1 MTRINQLPKNQLLK
15 NLLKSSPLK
24 RVTRVAAFA
33 LGAGIAFL
41 GAGSLQGLQPLES
54 AQFGATGAVL
64 GLLMAILFTYAGKGQ
79 VPDEDFDNS
88 INSAI
93 ETVNSKTK
101 KSDK

>member
-1 MTRINQLPKNQLLK
+1 MPSQPRNQLLK
-15 NLLKSSPLK
+15 SLLKSSPVK
-24 RVTRVAAFA
+24 RVLRIAAFA
-33 LGAGIAFL
+33 IGAGIAFL

-64 GLLMAILFTYAGKGQ
+64 GLLMAILFTYAGKGE
-79 VPDEDFDNS
+79 VPDDDFDTS

-101 KSDK
+101 KK

>member
-1 MTRINQLPKNQLLK
+1 MPNQPRKQLLK
-15 NLLKSSPLK
+15 RLLKSSPLK

-79 VPDEDFDNS
+79 VPEDDFNNS

>member
-1 MTRINQLPKNQLLK
+1 MSRKQLLK
-15 NLLKSSPLK
+15 SLLKSNPIK
-24 RVTRVAAFA
+24 RVLRVGAFA
-33 LGAGIAFL
+33 VGAGIAFL
-41 GAGSLQGLQPLES
+41 GAGSIQGLQPLES

-64 GLLMAILFTYAGKGQ
+64 GLAMALLFTYAGKGN
-79 VPDEDFDNS
+79 VPDDDFDNS

>member
-1 MTRINQLPKNQLLK
+1 MPNQPRKQLLK
-15 NLLKSSPLK
+15 RLLKSSPLK

-79 VPDEDFDNS
+79 VPDDDFDNS

>member
-1 MTRINQLPKNQLLK
+1 MSRKQLLK
-15 NLLKSSPLK
+15 SLLKSNPIK
-24 RVTRVAAFA
+24 RVLRVGAFA

-64 GLLMAILFTYAGKGQ
+64 GLAMALLFTYAGKGN
-79 VPDEDFDNS
+79 VPDDDFDNS

>member
-1 MTRINQLPKNQLLK
+1 MSKSQLLK
-15 NLLKSSPLK
+15 SLLKSNPIK
-24 RVTRVAAFA
+24 RVLRVGAFA

-41 GAGSLQGLQPLES
+41 GAGSIQGLQPLES

-64 GLLMAILFTYAGKGQ
+64 GLAMALLFTYAGKGN
-79 VPDEDFDNS
+79 VPDDDFDNS

>member
-1 MTRINQLPKNQLLK
+1 VL
-15 NLLKSSPLK
+15 
-24 RVTRVAAFA
+24 RVGAFA
-33 LGAGIAFL
+33 VGPGIAFL
-41 GAGSLQGLQPLES
+41 VAGSIQGLQPLES

-64 GLLMAILFTYAGKGQ
+64 GLAMALLFTYAGKGN
-79 VPDEDFDNS
+79 VPDDDFDNS

>member
-1 MTRINQLPKNQLLK
+1 VLRI
-15 NLLKSSPLK
+15 
-24 RVTRVAAFA
+24 AAFA
-33 LGAGIAFL
+33 IGAGIAFL

-64 GLLMAILFTYAGKGQ
+64 GLLMAILFTYAGKGE
-79 VPDEDFDNS
+79 VPDEDFDTS

-101 KSDK
+101 KK

>member
-1 MTRINQLPKNQLLK
+1 MPSQQKSQLLK
-15 NLLKSSPLK
+15 SLLKSSPVK
-24 RVTRVAAFA
+24 RVLRIAAFA
-33 LGAGIAFL
+33 IGAGIAFL

-64 GLLMAILFTYAGKGQ
+64 GLAMAILFTYAGKGE
-79 VPDEDFDNS
+79 VPDEDFDTS

-101 KSDK
+101 KK

>member
-1 MTRINQLPKNQLLK
+1 MKSQPKSQLLK
-15 NLLKSSPLK
+15 SLLKSSPVK
-24 RVTRVAAFA
+24 RVLRIAAFA
-33 LGAGIAFL
+33 IGAGIAFL
-41 GAGSLQGLQPLES
+41 GAGSIQGLQPLES

-64 GLLMAILFTYAGKGQ
+64 GLAMAILFTYAGKGE
-79 VPDEDFDNS
+79 VPDEDFDTS

>member
-1 MTRINQLPKNQLLK
+1 LSKSQLLK
-15 NLLKSSPLK
+15 SLLKSNPIK
-24 RVTRVAAFA
+24 RVLRVGAFA

-41 GAGSLQGLQPLES
+41 GAGSIQGLQPLES

-64 GLLMAILFTYAGKGQ
+64 GLAMALLFTYAGKGN
-79 VPDEDFDNS
+79 VPDEDFDTS

-101 KSDK
+101 KK

>member
-1 MTRINQLPKNQLLK
+1 MTRRNQLPKNQLLK

>member
-1 MTRINQLPKNQLLK
+1 MSRKQLLK
-15 NLLKSSPLK
+15 NLLKSNPIK
-24 RVTRVAAFA
+24 RVLRVGAFA
-33 LGAGIAFL
+33 VGAGIAFL
-41 GAGSLQGLQPLES
+41 GAGSIQGLQPLES

-64 GLLMAILFTYAGKGQ
+64 GLAMALLFTYAGKGN
-79 VPDEDFDNS
+79 VPDDDFDNS

>member
-1 MTRINQLPKNQLLK
+1 MPSQPKNQLLK
-15 NLLKSSPLK
+15 SLLKSSPVK
-24 RVTRVAAFA
+24 RVLRIAAFA
-33 LGAGIAFL
+33 IGAGIAFL

-64 GLLMAILFTYAGKGQ
+64 GLLMAILFTYAGKGE
-79 VPDEDFDNS
+79 VPEEDFNTS

-101 KSDK
+101 KK

>member
-1 MTRINQLPKNQLLK
+1 MPSQPRSQLLK
-15 NLLKSSPLK
+15 SLLKSSPVK
-24 RVTRVAAFA
+24 RVLRIAAFA
-33 LGAGIAFL
+33 IGAGIAFL

-64 GLLMAILFTYAGKGQ
+64 GLAMAILFTYAGKGE
-79 VPDEDFDNS
+79 VPDEDFDTS

-101 KSDK
+101 KK

>member
-1 MTRINQLPKNQLLK
+1 LPNQPRKQLLK
-15 NLLKSSPLK
+15 RLLKSSPLK

-79 VPDEDFDNS
+79 VPEDDFNNS

>member
-1 MTRINQLPKNQLLK
+1 MSKPSQPKSQLLK
-15 NLLKSSPLK
+15 SLLKSNPVK
-24 RVTRVAAFA
+24 RVLRVAAFA
-33 LGAGIAFL
+33 VGAGIAFL
-41 GAGSLQGLQPLES
+41 GAGSIQGLQPLES

-79 VPDEDFDNS
+79 VPDDDFNNS

-101 KSDK
+101 KTDK

>member
-1 MTRINQLPKNQLLK
+1 VPSQPKNQLLK
-15 NLLKSSPLK
+15 NLLKSSPVK
-24 RVTRVAAFA
+24 RVLRIAAFA
-33 LGAGIAFL
+33 IGAGIAFL

-64 GLLMAILFTYAGKGQ
+64 GLLMAILFTYAGKGE
-79 VPDEDFDNS
+79 VPEEDFNTS

-101 KSDK
+101 KK

>member
-1 MTRINQLPKNQLLK
+1 MPSQRKSQLLK
-15 NLLKSSPLK
+15 SLLKSSPVK
-24 RVTRVAAFA
+24 RVLRIAAFA
-33 LGAGIAFL
+33 VGAGIAFL

-64 GLLMAILFTYAGKGQ
+64 GLAMAILFTYAGKGE
-79 VPDEDFDNS
+79 VPDEDFDTS

-101 KSDK
+101 KK

>member
-1 MTRINQLPKNQLLK
+1 LSRKQLLK
-15 NLLKSSPLK
+15 SLLKSSPIK
-24 RVTRVAAFA
+24 RVLRVGAFA
-33 LGAGIAFL
+33 VGAGIAFL
-41 GAGSLQGLQPLES
+41 GAGSIQGLQPLES

-64 GLLMAILFTYAGKGQ
+64 GLAMALLFTYAGKGN
-79 VPDEDFDNS
+79 VPDDDFDNS

>member
-1 MTRINQLPKNQLLK
+1 MSRKQLLK
-15 NLLKSSPLK
+15 SLLKSNPIK
-24 RVTRVAAFA
+24 RVLRIGAFA
-33 LGAGIAFL
+33 VGAGIAFL
-41 GAGSLQGLQPLES
+41 GAGSIQGLKPLES

-64 GLLMAILFTYAGKGQ
+64 GLAMALLFTYAGKGN
-79 VPDEDFDNS
+79 VPDDDFDNS

>member
-1 MTRINQLPKNQLLK
+1 MQSQPKSQLLK
-15 NLLKSSPLK
+15 SLLKSSPVK
-24 RVTRVAAFA
+24 RVLRIAAFA
-33 LGAGIAFL
+33 IGAGIAFL

-64 GLLMAILFTYAGKGQ
+64 GLAMAILFTYAGKGE
-79 VPDEDFDNS
+79 VPDEDFDTS

-101 KSDK
+101 KK

>member
-1 MTRINQLPKNQLLK
+1 MPSQRKSQLLK
-15 NLLKSSPLK
+15 SLLKSSPVK
-24 RVTRVAAFA
+24 RVLRIAAFA
-33 LGAGIAFL
+33 IGAGIAFL

-64 GLLMAILFTYAGKGQ
+64 GLAMAILFTYAGKGE
-79 VPDEDFDNS
+79 VPDEDFDTS

-101 KSDK
+101 KK

>member
-1 MTRINQLPKNQLLK
+1 MKSQPKNQLLK
-15 NLLKSSPLK
+15 SLLKSSPLK

-79 VPDEDFDNS
+79 VPDDDFDNS

>member
-1 MTRINQLPKNQLLK
+1 MSRKQLLK
-15 NLLKSSPLK
+15 SLLKSSPIK
-24 RVTRVAAFA
+24 RVLRIGAFA

-41 GAGSLQGLQPLES
+41 GAGSIQGLQPLES

-64 GLLMAILFTYAGKGQ
+64 GLGMALLFTYAGKGR

>member
-1 MTRINQLPKNQLLK
+1 MPKNQLLK

-79 VPDEDFDNS
+79 VADEDFDNS

>member
-1 MTRINQLPKNQLLK
+1 MPSQPRNQLLK

>member
-1 MTRINQLPKNQLLK
+1 MPSQPRNQLLK
-15 NLLKSSPLK
+15 SLLKSSPVK
-24 RVTRVAAFA
+24 RVLRIAAFA
-33 LGAGIAFL
+33 IGAGIAFL

-64 GLLMAILFTYAGKGQ
+64 GLAMAILFTYAGKGE
-79 VPDEDFDNS
+79 VPDEDFDTS

-101 KSDK
+101 KK

>member
-1 MTRINQLPKNQLLK
+1 MSKSQLLK
-15 NLLKSSPLK
+15 SLLKSNPIK
-24 RVTRVAAFA
+24 RVLRVGAFA

-41 GAGSLQGLQPLES
+41 GAGSIQGLQPLES

-64 GLLMAILFTYAGKGQ
+64 GLAMALLFTYAGKGN
-79 VPDEDFDNS
+79 VPDEDFDTS